1 MAKKW
6 CQNNTIDMGNA
17 SLVGWPM
24 DIGHWSIGDE
34 KGNNEKGVVAGCEA
48 QVPACCVM
56 RAIIFD

>member
-1 MAKKW
+1 M
-6 CQNNTIDMGNA
+6 I
-17 SLVGWPM
+17 SLPGERV
-24 DIGHWSIGDE
+24 DIGHWAIGDE